1 MAVTSG
7 TVTTNVSGKSHFYVN
22 WSQVSQSIANN
33 QTTINWTA
41 GLYTGTPSSHDSFYS
56 NAVKIYSVYI
66 DGVLV
71 SNGGTWSNIK
81 TSGNHDLLSGTIVI
95 QHSSDGSKSFNISIS
110 AWTYPSSSY
119 SGNDWFLLNSIP
131 RQATLTNA
139 TDFTD
144 EQNPTIYYSNPAGNV
159 VDELVASIL
168 DVNGLTPYADYRAVS
183 KTGSSYTFPLTDA
196 ERNALRQACS
206 GNSMVVRFYLR
217 TTIGGVVYYS
227 YIERTMVIVN
237 ANPRIDDIQY
247 LDTNTTTTD
256 LTNDDQIIIQNLST
270 LQFKLY
276 DIAAYK
282 GAALSSL
289 SVNING
295 NVKTTAYSGTSI
307 VSATYNYNEVDVSS
321 DTNAVVTI
329 TDSRGNSA
337 SYNVP
342 LTIWEYSQPTAIIN
356 VSRENNFYT
365 ESHLIVDAKYS
376 SLDNLNSIDIKYR
389 IKKSS
394 DSTWGNWQS
403 ISDNVQVDFN
413 ADNQYAWDLQ
423 VSLEDILG
431 TVNNYTINN
440 ALDVG
445 TPLVFYDMLNRRV
458 GINCFPVNGSFEVD
472 GVDISNT
479 YSTTEKVVGTWIDSK
494 PIYRKTI
501 VYTGTALPSGITNIQ
516 HNISNIGTHRVIVA
530 SEFWYNNNMWNG
542 VITPTSYCTVNA
554 VHSNSIDVS
563 VSNDFTGLFSP
574 VYITLEYT
582 KTTD

>member
-7 TVTTNVSGKSHFYVN
+7 TVTTNVVGKSNFYVN

-33 QTTINWTA
+33 QTTINWVA
-41 GLYTGTPSSHDSFYS
+41 GIYTGTSGSHDSFYS

-71 SNGGTWSNIK
+71 SNGGTWSNIR
-81 TSGNHDLLSGTIVI
+81 TAGNHDLLSGTSVI
-95 QHSSDGSKSFNISIS
+95 NHNADGSKSFNISIS
-110 AWTYPSSSY
+110 AWTYPSSNY
-119 SGNDWFLLNSIP
+119 SGNVWFSLNNIP
-131 RQATLTNA
+131 RQATVTNA
-139 TDFTD
+139 IDFND
-144 EQNPTIYYSNPAGNV
+144 EQNPTIYYSNPAGNAV
-159 VDELVASIL
+159 TSLEAYIENDATGT
-168 DVNGLTPYADYRAVS
+168 GLIGLRDIP
-183 KTGSSYTFPLTDA
+183 KTGNSYTFPLTDA
-196 ERNALRQACS
+196 ERNTLRNAIP
-206 GNSMVVRFYLR
+206 NSNSLRLRFAIR
-217 TTIGGVVYYS
+217 TNIGGNYYYS
-227 YIERTMVIVN
+227 WVVKTMTIVN
-237 ANPRIDDIQY
+237 ANPHIDDIQY

-282 GAALSSL
+282 GATLSSL

-307 VSATYNYNEVDVSS
+307 ASTSYNYNEVDVSS

-329 TDSRGNSA
+329 TDSRGNKSN
-337 SYNVP
+337 YNVP

-356 VSRENNFYT
+356 ISRENNFYT
-365 ESHLIVDAKYS
+365 ESHLTVDANYS
-376 SLDNLNSIDIKYR
+376 SLDNLNTIDIKYR

-413 ADNQYAWDLQ
+413 ADNQFAWDLQ

-445 TPLVFYDMLNRRV
+445 TPLVFYDMLNRKV

-472 GVDISNT
+472 GIDVSNT
-479 YSTTEKVVGTWIDSK
+479 YSTNEIVVGTWTNLDGTQQ
-494 PIYRKTI
+494 PIYRRLKYFTTTNQAQSTWTPI
-501 VYTGTALPSGITNIQ
+501 FEISDIKDIIAGRLGITADSGATDYPWSAAWYDNLF
-516 HNISNIGTHRVIVA
+516 R
-530 SEFWYNNNMWNG
+530 YNNGNVEYYG
-542 VITPTSYCTVNA
+542 DRAHKVNY
-554 VHSNSIDVS
+554 
-563 VSNDFTGLFSP
+563 
-574 VYITLEYT
+574 VYVEYT